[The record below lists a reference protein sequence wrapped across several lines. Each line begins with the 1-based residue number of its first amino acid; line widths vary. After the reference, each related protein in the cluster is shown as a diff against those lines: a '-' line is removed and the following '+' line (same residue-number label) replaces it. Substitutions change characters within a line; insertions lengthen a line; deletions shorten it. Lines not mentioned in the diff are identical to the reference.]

1 MKNRICIGDLN
12 FYPVEE
18 DINNMIMSKIDEYDE
33 NKKSKIV
40 MGLMCLSA
48 VLCTADILLERGEAA
63 IWIIAAVFLCIVA
76 GKAFFVN
83 NMSIHS
89 KIKYIKESIKN
100 SQFQVAHTIAE
111 EFELVKSAITDV
123 NDGQIIGYNY
133 ELYAFLKTY
142 DNEFLNE
149 AVVCVIGSELK
160 NGEEINNFNFKEGT
174 KIYILRYKHND
185 EFHYYGIESNSKE
198 YFQNNL
204 KYILNCIYHK
214 PFNRKN

>member
-1 MKNRICIGDLN
+1 
-12 FYPVEE
+12 
-18 DINNMIMSKIDEYDE
+18 MIMSKIDEYDE

-40 MGLMCLSA
+40 IGLMCLSA

-160 NGEEINNFNFKEGT
+160 MVKKLISL
-174 KIYILRYKHND
+174 ILKR
-185 EFHYYGIESNSKE
+185 ER
-198 YFQNNL
+198 
-204 KYILNCIYHK
+204 KYIY
-214 PFNRKN
+214 